1 MRWQLPECF
10 DAMAVNAALMI
21 LTERWDE
28 RSANTLVYAF
38 HGLPK
43 ASPRLYDVTTWRQGP
58 GDRAD
63 IRLVDLAD
71 DGRTA
76 CVGKYRV
83 RRFIRGAISALEFRC
98 PVDDEPD
105 GVPSPMW
112 HIFYTSS
119 RLSVLTFI
127 RSTFVPAPVPWHMRA
142 YDRFESL
149 LLGRRTVKLTAW
161 KPVRVHLFVSPNCT
175 IS

>member
-10 DAMAVNAALMI
+10 DPMAVNAALMI

-43 ASPRLYDVTTWRQGP
+43 ALPRLYDVMSWRQGP

-63 IRLVDLAD
+63 VRLVDLAE

-76 CVGKYRV
+76 CVGRFRI
-83 RRFIRGAISALEFRC
+83 RRFVRGAVSSLRIHC
-98 PVDDEPD
+98 PEDDDPD
-105 GVPSPMW
+105 GVMSPSW
-112 HIFYTSS
+112 ELFYTSS
-119 RLSVLTFI
+119 GLSTLAFSRI
-127 RSTFVPAPVPWHMRA
+127 AFAPEAVPWHMRA
-142 YDRFESL
+142 YDALQNL
-149 LLGRRTVKLTAW
+149 LTGRRTLSLTAW
-161 KPVRVHLFVSPNCT
+161 KPVRVWLFMSPDCRLL
-175 IS
+175 